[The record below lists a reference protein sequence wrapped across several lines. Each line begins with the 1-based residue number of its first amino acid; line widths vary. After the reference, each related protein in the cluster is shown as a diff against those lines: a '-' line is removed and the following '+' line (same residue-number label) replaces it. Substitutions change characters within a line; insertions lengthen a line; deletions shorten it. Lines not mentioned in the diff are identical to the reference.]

1 MSGVIVNLAPRRAV
15 KAASERAAHVDAV
28 VGVVVS
34 AIDQMREMGA
44 DSRTIAQTLRVIA
57 KVLETEPQ

>member
-1 MSGVIVNLAPRRAV
+1 V

>member
-1 MSGVIVNLAPRRAV
+1 
-15 KAASERAAHVDAV
+15 V

>member
-1 MSGVIVNLAPRRAV
+1 
-15 KAASERAAHVDAV
+15 V

-44 DSRTIAQTLRVIA
+44 DSRTIARVLKVIA
-57 KVLETEPQ
+57 AEMEDEANDEE